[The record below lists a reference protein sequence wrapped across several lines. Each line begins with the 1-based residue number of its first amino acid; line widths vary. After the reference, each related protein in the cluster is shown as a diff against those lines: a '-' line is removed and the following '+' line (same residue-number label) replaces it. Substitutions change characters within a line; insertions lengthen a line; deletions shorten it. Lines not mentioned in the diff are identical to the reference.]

1 MRITILSSLV
11 ALCLCLYGTHASAQ
25 DEPSV
30 EPTTQETG
38 SDEPAAP
45 EVTEPAAS
53 DCPIDTTGFS
63 WPPNHFD
70 GAGTT
75 YPTRV
80 AFASIDFEN
89 NRVVLQNG
97 TETPVTFSA
106 DGGWSMANGTRTEDL
121 PEFTL
126 AGHASVTL
134 HLTESGTNDTDHIYL
149 SLGGGSARFNAER
162 GEFAVFSAPK
172 PSGPFW
178 DPAEIEAFVRWGGPP
193 RGTTDSYSATAEASG
208 LWTTGTFV
216 ATDEVAAGLLAT
228 GSIIYDWDWTLAPA
242 ECF

>member
-1 MRITILSSLV
+1 LAAQSL
-11 ALCLCLYGTHASAQ
+11 AQ
-25 DEPSV
+25 DEPAV
-30 EPTTQETG
+30 EPTTQETET
-38 SDEPAAP
+38 DEP
-45 EVTEPAAS
+45 VTEEAEPVEPQAS
-53 DCPIDTTGFS
+53 NCPIDASGFS

-75 YPTRV
+75 FPTRV

-89 NRVVLQNG
+89 NRVVIQNA
-97 TETPVTFSA
+97 TETPISFAA

-121 PEFTL
+121 PADFTL
-126 AGHASVTL
+126 AGNARVTL
-134 HLTESGTNDTDHIYL
+134 HLTETGTDDAEHIYL
-149 SLGGGSARFNAER
+149 HLGGGSARFNAER

-172 PSGPFW
+172 PSGPFNN
-178 DPAEIEAFVRWGGPP
+178 PAEIEAFVRWGGPP

-216 ATDEVAAGLLAT
+216 ATDAVAAGLIAT